1 MYISMKQPL
10 KSKKATITFK
20 PWEIDLFLE
29 FSESL
34 LTKKNQKQKQG
45 AYFKKSN
52 NMPSDIIY
60 LQSFL
65 LARYQY
71 DDPKPLIEKYHF
83 IIDEF
88 YKLSINQFNNLFQY
102 LKLHNILELNS
113 DTLFRLIDKSI
124 NLKNTLTEKDTLNSN
139 SDFLTIIL

>member
-1 MYISMKQPL
+1 MKQPL
-10 KSKKATITFK
+10 KSKKAIITFK
-20 PWEIDLFLE
+20 IWEIDLFIE

-34 LTKKNQKQKQG
+34 LTKKNPKQKQG
-45 AYFKKSN
+45 TYFKKSN

-71 DDPKPLIEKYHF
+71 DESKPFIEKYQF
-83 IIDEF
+83 IINEF
-88 YKLSINQFNNLFQY
+88 YKLSINQFYNLFQY

-113 DTLFRLIDKSI
+113 NTLFRVIEKS
-124 NLKNTLTEKDTLNSN
+124 NTLKNTLIEKDTINSN

>member
-1 MYISMKQPL
+1 MKQPL
-10 KSKKATITFK
+10 KSKKVIITFK
-20 PWEIDLFLE
+20 IWEIDLFIE

-34 LTKKNQKQKQG
+34 LSKKNPKQKQG
-45 AYFKKSN
+45 TYFKKSN

-71 DDPKPLIEKYHF
+71 DESKPFIEKYQF
-83 IIDEF
+83 IINEF
-88 YKLSINQFNNLFQY
+88 YKLSINQFYNLFQY

-113 DTLFRLIDKSI
+113 NTLFRVIEKS
-124 NLKNTLTEKDTLNSN
+124 NTLKNTLIEKDTINSN